1 MIGHRI
7 AYAYSGNSDPKL
19 AHNAN
24 DLVRSATLIE
34 EVQDGKS
41 VQYGYDALGNTTRR

>member
-19 AHNAN
+19 AHN
-24 DLVRSATLIE
+24 LTIMV
-34 EVQDGKS
+34 EVFSTVFG
-41 VQYGYDALGNTTRR
+41 